1 MVLKIATFLFYSI
14 FKATMKK
21 SSTSFLLASIIIIFS
36 AFLLSKDQ
44 GKNKANISLND
55 GETVQLDSI
64 FSKFSE
70 NSIKEN
76 LEKINLTSA
85 IIRSFDSD
93 TNNVN
98 DLKLYVGDIIEREY
112 LDYWTITP
120 PSRLGDPTYVFTL
133 DNREYDW
140 RKIYGFGD
148 YYHSLFRNKTT
159 RTILFKNGLEFVETM
174 CKIYPSDFKKRIIIE
189 LESLLKFTN
198 TIKFISFNDEIEF
211 ENYWQ
216 GFIVRRH
223 FTDKVPIIEIQNSII
238 ESINKLKASS
248 PTNSFNALYEIN
260 INNQITLFY
269 SGEGTYVTTFTGEK
283 KFSFKV
289 DEHVKS
295 IRFLRDLSGDYY
307 QITTSNDIGD
317 KRYLFSKSLEP
328 IL

>member
-1 MVLKIATFLFYSI
+1 
-14 FKATMKK
+14 MKK
-21 SSTSFLLASIIIIFS
+21 SLIIPILLATLFFFT
-36 AFLLSKDQ
+36 AFALLNKDQ
-44 GKNKANISLND
+44 GKNKASIVLND

-70 NSIKEN
+70 NSIIEN
-76 LEKINLTSA
+76 LEKTNLTSA

-93 TNNVN
+93 SNNVT
-98 DLKLYVGDIIEREY
+98 DLKLYVGDIFKRE
-112 LDYWTITP
+112 LIDYWSVNP
-120 PSRLGDPTYVFTL
+120 PSRLGDPTYVFNL
-133 DNREYDW
+133 ENGEFDW
-140 RKIYGFGD
+140 KKINGFSD

-159 RTILFKNGLEFVETM
+159 RTLLFRNGLEFVETM
-174 CKIYPSDFKKRIIIE
+174 CKIYPSDFKKRIITE

-198 TIKFISFNDEIEF
+198 NIKFISFNDDLEF

-238 ESINKLKASS
+238 ESINKLKTSS

-260 INNQITLFY
+260 INNQITLLY
-269 SGEGTYVTTFTGEK
+269 SGEGTYATTLTGDK
-283 KFSFKV
+283 KFSFKI
-289 DEHVKS
+289 DEYVKS

-307 QITTSNDIGD
+307 QITTSNDIGE
-317 KRYLFSKSLEP
+317 KRYLLSKSLEP

>member
-1 MVLKIATFLFYSI
+1 MIKTS
-14 FKATMKK
+14 MKK
-21 SSTSFLLASIIIIFS
+21 SSILFLSALIIIIFS
-36 AFLLSKDQ
+36 AFFLAKDQ
-44 GKNKANISLND
+44 GKHKTNIIIKD
-55 GETVQLDSI
+55 GETVQLDLI
-64 FSKFSE
+64 LSKFSE

-76 LEKINLTSA
+76 LEKTNITSA

-93 TNNVN
+93 TNNIN
-98 DLKLYVGDIIEREY
+98 DLKLYVGDIIEREF

-120 PSRLGDPTYVFTL
+120 PSRLGDPTYVFHS
-133 DNREYDW
+133 DNREFDW

-148 YYHSLFRNKTT
+148 YYHLLFRNKTT

-198 TIKFISFNDEIEF
+198 TIKYISFNDEIEF

-238 ESINKLKASS
+238 ESINKLKTSS

-269 SGEGTYVTTFTGEK
+269 SGEGKYVTTFTGEK
-283 KFSFKV
+283 KFSFKL
-289 DEHVKS
+289 DEQIKS

-307 QITTSNDIGD
+307 QITTSNDVGE

>member
-1 MVLKIATFLFYSI
+1 MKKILTLFLF
-14 FKATMKK
+14 
-21 SSTSFLLASIIIIFS
+21 ASIIIIFS
-36 AFLLSKDQ
+36 AFFITRDQ
-44 GKNKANISLND
+44 GKNKASILLND
-55 GETVQLDSI
+55 GETIQLDSI
-64 FSKFSE
+64 VSTFSE

-93 TNNVN
+93 SNNVN
-98 DLKLYVGDIIEREY
+98 DLKLYVGDIFKRE
-112 LDYWTITP
+112 LIDYWSVNP
-120 PSRLGDPTYVFTL
+120 PSRLGDPTYVFYL
-133 DNREYDW
+133 NNGEFDW

-148 YYHSLFRNKTT
+148 YYHLLFRNKTT
-159 RTILFKNGLEFVETM
+159 RTLLFKKALDFVEIM
-174 CKIYPSDFKKRIIIE
+174 CNVYPIDFKKRVLIE

-198 TIKFISFNDEIEF
+198 TIKFISFNDELEF

-223 FTDKVPIIEIQNSII
+223 FTDNVPIIEIQNSII

-283 KFSFKV
+283 KFSFKKN
-289 DEHVKS
+289 EYVKS

-307 QITTSNDIGD
+307 QITTSNEISD
-317 KRYLFSKSLEP
+317 KRYLLSKNLEP

>member
-1 MVLKIATFLFYSI
+1 MKKILTLFLF
-14 FKATMKK
+14 
-21 SSTSFLLASIIIIFS
+21 ASIIIIFS
-36 AFLLSKDQ
+36 AFFITRDQ
-44 GKNKANISLND
+44 GKNKASILLND
-55 GETVQLDSI
+55 GETIQLDSI
-64 FSKFSE
+64 VSTFSE

-93 TNNVN
+93 SNNVN
-98 DLKLYVGDIIEREY
+98 DLKLYVGDIFKRE
-112 LDYWTITP
+112 LIDYWSVNP
-120 PSRLGDPTYVFTL
+120 PSRLGDPTYVFYL
-133 DNREYDW
+133 NNGEFDW

-148 YYHSLFRNKTT
+148 YYHLLFRNKTT
-159 RTILFKNGLEFVETM
+159 RTLLFKKALDFVEIM
-174 CKIYPSDFKKRIIIE
+174 CNVYPIDFKKRVLIE

-198 TIKFISFNDEIEF
+198 TIKFISFNDELEF

-223 FTDKVPIIEIQNSII
+223 FTDNVPIIEIQNSII

-283 KFSFKV
+283 NFSFKKN
-289 DEHVKS
+289 EYVKS

-307 QITTSNDIGD
+307 QITTSNEISD
-317 KRYLFSKSLEP
+317 KRYLLSKNLEP

>member
-1 MVLKIATFLFYSI
+1 MKKILTLFLF
-14 FKATMKK
+14 
-21 SSTSFLLASIIIIFS
+21 ASIIIIFS
-36 AFLLSKDQ
+36 AFFITRDQ
-44 GKNKANISLND
+44 GKNKASILLND
-55 GETVQLDSI
+55 GETIQLDSI
-64 FSKFSE
+64 VSTFSE

-76 LEKINLTSA
+76 LEKTNLTSA

-93 TNNVN
+93 SNNVN
-98 DLKLYVGDIIEREY
+98 DLKLYVGDIFKRE
-112 LDYWTITP
+112 LIDYWSVNP
-120 PSRLGDPTYVFTL
+120 PSRLGDPTYVFYL
-133 DNREYDW
+133 NNGEFDW

-148 YYHSLFRNKTT
+148 YYHLLFRNKTT
-159 RTILFKNGLEFVETM
+159 RALLFKKALDFVEIM
-174 CKIYPSDFKKRIIIE
+174 CNVYPIDFKKRVLIE

-198 TIKFISFNDEIEF
+198 TIKFISFNDELEF

-283 KFSFKV
+283 KFSFKKN
-289 DEHVKS
+289 EYVKS

-307 QITTSNDIGD
+307 QITTSNEISD
-317 KRYLFSKSLEP
+317 KRYLLSKNLEP

>member
-1 MVLKIATFLFYSI
+1 
-14 FKATMKK
+14 MKK
-21 SSTSFLLASIIIIFS
+21 SSILFLSASIIFLFS
-36 AFLLSKDQ
+36 AFQLFKDQ
-44 GKNKANISLND
+44 GKNKINILLND

-64 FSKFSE
+64 LSTFPEK
-70 NSIKEN
+70 SIKEN
-76 LEKINLTSA
+76 LEKTNLTSV

-93 TNNVN
+93 SNNVN
-98 DLKLYVGDIIEREY
+98 DLKLYVGDIFDREY

-120 PSRLGDPTYVFTL
+120 PLRLGDPTYVFYL
-133 DNREYDW
+133 KNGEFDW

-148 YYHSLFRNKTT
+148 YYHLLFRNKTT
-159 RTILFKNGLEFVETM
+159 RTLLFKKALDFVEIM
-174 CKIYPSDFKKRIIIE
+174 CNIYPSDFKKRVLIE

-198 TIKFISFNDEIEF
+198 NIKFISYNDDLEF

-238 ESINKLKASS
+238 EAINKLKVSS
-248 PTNSFNALYEIN
+248 PTNSYTALYEIN
-260 INNQITLFY
+260 INSQIIVFY

-283 KFSFKV
+283 KYSFKIN
-289 DEHVKS
+289 ESIKS
-295 IRFLRDLSGDYY
+295 IRYLRDLSGDYY
-307 QITTSNDIGD
+307 QITTTNDSGE